1 MENVVPDRGTER
13 ARWASKRQPPCDGG
27 GGQRATVVVVGAA
40 TDWTARRFDVLLY
53 KAPDLLRQG
62 ASHVRHQRLS
72 GPPGRGQKRLSSLFL
87 FPLALPFPVAVP
99 RCHHQSSSGRAGD
112 GDTHPG
118 SCSTSSFCKVR
129 SSPALSKVGAA
140 ASASGRLLINSSL
153 HGHPVQSPTC
163 RLARHPF
170 FSPSL
175 WSPAYKFY
183 QRSTRTTYIYIM
195 LIHCRSKTTVQ
206 THLTS
211 ILLLAPSSVVDP

>member
-53 KAPDLLRQG
+53 KAPDPLRQG

-99 RCHHQSSSGRAGD
+99 RCHHQSSSGRAGMEI
-112 GDTHPG
+112 HIP
-118 SCSTSSFCKVR
+118 V
-129 SSPALSKVGAA
+129 AA
-140 ASASGRLLINSSL
+140 AHHPSVKLGHHRPCLRLVLQQ
-153 HGHPVQSPTC
+153 V
-163 RLARHPF
+163 R
-170 FSPSL
+170 
-175 WSPAYKFY
+175 
-183 QRSTRTTYIYIM
+183 
-195 LIHCRSKTTVQ
+195 
-206 THLTS
+206 
-211 ILLLAPSSVVDP
+211 VVVC